1 MANNTSGQPDP
12 EPKQTR
18 WDRFLYWSRR
28 FHESS
33 EFDKDERNY
42 KLDVAERLKEARSA
56 VFNDDPLWLD
66 KLHYAI
72 TAKPNNLTDWR
83 ATQAFETWC
92 RSEPGTGKLALRLLW
107 NEDYAVAKRFD
118 QFAEVVATS
127 GRRIPISETSFF
139 HMAVDPCAFP
149 MFRATP
155 VERAMALTNY
165 PESREVGI
173 KSSELGRRYE
183 HFLLFLDVIIKRGSN
198 VGLHLRDR
206 LDAQSAGWMVTQWTP
221 LDDWSEA
228 DKQAFL
234 TYQGEA
240 ALRKDSWGE
249 PKKP

>member
-28 FHESS
+28 FHESPV
-33 EFDKDERNY
+33 FDENERDY
-42 KLDVAERLKEARSA
+42 KLVVASRLQGARSSL
-56 VFNDDPLWLD
+56 FNDDPLWFD
-66 KLHYAI
+66 ELHHAI
-72 TAKPNNLTDWR
+72 TAKPNNLTNWR
-83 ATQAFETWC
+83 ATRAFETWC
-92 RSEPGTGKLALRLLW
+92 RAEPETAKLALRLLW
-107 NEDYAVAKRFD
+107 NEDTAVAKRFD

-127 GRRIPISETSFF
+127 GQNVLIAEASFF
-139 HMAVDPCAFP
+139 HMAVDPHAFP

-155 VERAMALTNY
+155 VDRAMALTNY
-165 PESREVGI
+165 AQLKEVGI
-173 KSSELGRRYE
+173 KPDELGRRYE
-183 HFLLFLDVIIKRGSN
+183 HFLWFLDVMIKRAANG
-198 VGLHLRDR
+198 GLHLRDR
-206 LDAQSAGWMVTQWTP
+206 LDAQSAAWVVTQWSP

-234 TYQGEA
+234 AYQGEA